1 MKVNDIRRLVQQRPF
16 KPLVFHLD
24 NGERQIANHPE
35 IIVTEMMI
43 VLVDDYGQLI
53 YLVPE
58 AVSAVRYAQS
68 SYSRRA
74 QIHKTKTLNSCN
86 QYWPHICLLP
96 LSDLM
101 FRSI

>member
-1 MKVNDIRRLVQQRPF
+1 MNVNEIRRLVQQRPF

-58 AVSAVRYAQS
+58 AVSAFAMPN
-68 SYSRRA
+68 RRTRGGR
-74 QIHKTKTLNSCN
+74 KSTK
-86 QYWPHICLLP
+86 PK
-96 LSDLM
+96 
-101 FRSI
+101 R